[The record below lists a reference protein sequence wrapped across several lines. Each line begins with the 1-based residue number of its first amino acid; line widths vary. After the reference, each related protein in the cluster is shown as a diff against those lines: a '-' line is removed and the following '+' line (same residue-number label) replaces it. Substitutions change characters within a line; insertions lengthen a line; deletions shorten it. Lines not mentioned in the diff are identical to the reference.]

1 MRTHGALIS
10 VDRFVHTKRK
20 EAINKSLQ
28 NSDCPENEISVF
40 LSLCR
45 NTIILDEIYW
55 KSLQLQLKI
64 SWIPS
69 VSEFYVEVPL
79 I

>member
-10 VDRFVHTKRK
+10 VDRFVYTKWR

-45 NTIILDEIYW
+45 NTIILDEI
-55 KSLQLQLKI
+55 
-64 SWIPS
+64 
-69 VSEFYVEVPL
+69 
-79 I
+79 